1 MVHNKLKTINK
12 LVKIFLQCFVSS
24 SIFCMNFR
32 FINFLHFYYSANC
45 IWVSFLVFSISI
57 KYSSSSKR
65 LHFSKQVIWDIIYV
79 SLSRPLKRWG
89 ESNRRIKEKFVKN
102 KLRLNFRQF
111 CPINK
116 CSLSHLCRRKFVY
129 FLLFL
134 HPLFEEPRRDRILP
148 LCRAA
153 SRGLFEH
160 TEIAIFLT

>member
-1 MVHNKLKTINK
+1 MKTIVTIKPVYVFKIYINK
-12 LVKIFLQCFVSS
+12 NVLSTSLFQFSLTFLGT
-24 SIFCMNFR
+24 
-32 FINFLHFYYSANC
+32 
-45 IWVSFLVFSISI
+45 ISI
-57 KYSSSSKR
+57 KYSLTRKH

-116 CSLSHLCRRKFVY
+116 CSLSHLRWRKFVY
-129 FLLFL
+129 FLLSH